1 MHSPKVLRVLPLTRE
16 GGGVVQPD
24 GWRPQREMRA
34 CGTCPGGWPALRGA
48 RSTTVRQRDTWNV
61 VELGPAPG

>member
-1 MHSPKVLRVLPLTRE
+1 MHSPKGPRVLPLARE

-34 CGTCPGGWPALRGA
+34 CGTCPGGGRPSRREIDHGAAEGHVERG
-48 RSTTVRQRDTWNV
+48 
-61 VELGPAPG
+61 